1 MTFVNKIYLYD
12 FLLNYNSVDIHIEVR
27 SGTVGLNVGFSEV
40 SNAVC
45 GRLYNLKPVLLSRKK
60 FTVFIEFN
68 VGKVC
73 KLASGISAFYGEFA
87 RIEYFERA
95 VS

>member
-27 SGTVGLNVGFSEV
+27 SGTVGLNIGFSEV
-40 SNAVC
+40 SNSVC
-45 GRLYNLKPVLLSRKK
+45 GLYNFKPVLFSGKK
-60 FTVFIEFN
+60 FAVFIELN
-68 VGKVC
+68 IGKAC
-73 KLASGISAFYGEFA
+73 KLATGISAFYGEFA